1 MHALLTNLPERTN
14 KPREEGITMV
24 MDKGLSINQCK
35 EFIAMNSEY
44 TDIVKLGF
52 GTSIISNNV
61 KEKVKIYQEANI
73 NVYLGGTLFEA
84 FIIRDM
90 YQEYKQLLLD
100 WEINMCEV
108 SDGSISIPHS
118 KKCEY
123 ITDLSKDYIVLSE
136 VGSKDE
142 KTKIDTQEWVTL
154 MNKELDAGSWKVI
167 AEAREGGNIGIFND
181 TGEIKSDLVKNIIS
195 SVPNE
200 KVIWESPKKNQQSWF
215 INLLGCNV
223 NLGNINYNDVI
234 PLETLRVGL
243 RGDTF
248 FNYLT

>member
-1 MHALLTNLPERTN
+1 MNPLLTNLPERTN

-61 KEKVKIYQEANI
+61 KEKIKIYQEANI
-73 NVYLGGTLFEA
+73 KVYLGGTLFEA

-123 ITDLSKDYIVLSE
+123 IKDLSKDYIVLSE

-142 KTKIDTQEWVTL
+142 QAKIDTQEWITL

-167 AEAREGGNIGIFND
+167 AEAREGGNIGIFN
-181 TGEIKSDLVKNIIS
+181 V
-195 SVPNE
+195 
-200 KVIWESPKKNQQSWF
+200 
-215 INLLGCNV
+215 
-223 NLGNINYNDVI
+223 
-234 PLETLRVGL
+234 
-243 RGDTF
+243 
-248 FNYLT
+248 